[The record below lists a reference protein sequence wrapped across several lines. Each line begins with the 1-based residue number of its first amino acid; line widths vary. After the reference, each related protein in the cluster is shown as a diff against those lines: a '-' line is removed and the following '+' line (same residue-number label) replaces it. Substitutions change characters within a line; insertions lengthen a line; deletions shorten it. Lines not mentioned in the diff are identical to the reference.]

1 MDVNVNGSFLFAREV
16 GKYMIDE
23 GIKGSIIMVAS
34 MSGVIVNRPQK
45 QSAYNA
51 VSASLFLLSPPK
63 LTFIISQ
70 KQQ

>member
-1 MDVNVNGSFLFAREV
+1 V

-51 VSASLFLLSPPK
+51 VSCIFSSSSHPQK
-63 LTFIISQ
+63 LIL
-70 KQQ
+70 